1 MTQVG
6 VFPFRQPSLRSWNLS
21 AVRGAYSFWV
31 GAYASAVHARWIDS
45 DGKTRINAL
54 GIASEPEIFWAG
66 RGADELIQQA
76 AMPEAAGSLESAG
89 PTLNGPSGRAL
100 DELYLKHLGIA
111 RADAWLSD
119 LVPHSCM
126 NEGQARAIDR
136 AYNLL
141 MRDLALPEVIWPRA
155 PKSATDWHILVDRH
169 GRDQIASEVAEAS
182 PEILVTLGDP
192 PLRCFAQFFGTRS
205 RLTEYGKSRHGY
217 GRLHEAT
224 IGGCR
229 LLLLPFTHPR
239 QAASLG
245 RSSPTWTALHRD
257 WVENRAPGLLA
268 DVPQSDTTRP
278 ASAE

>member
-1 MTQVG
+1 MNRG
-6 VFPFRQPSLRSWNLS
+6 PRRVFIL
-21 AVRGAYSFWV
+21 
-31 GAYASAVHARWIDS
+31 GAYASAVHARWIDA

-54 GIASEPEIFWAG
+54 AVASEPEIFWTG
-66 RGADELIQQA
+66 LGADELIQQVA
-76 AMPEAAGSLESAG
+76 IPGSAGSLESAG
-89 PTLNGPSGRAL
+89 PTVNGPSGRAL
-100 DELYLKHLGIA
+100 DELYLKPLGIA

-136 AYNLL
+136 AYSPL
-141 MRDLALPEVIWPRA
+141 MRDLALPEVSWPRA

-169 GRDQIASEVAEAS
+169 RRDQIASEVAEAS

-192 PLRCFAQFFGTRS
+192 PLRWFAQLFGTRS
-205 RLTEYGKSRHGY
+205 RLAEYGQSRDDY
-217 GRLHEAT
+217 GRPHEAT

-229 LLLLPFTHPR
+229 LLLLPLTHPR
-239 QAASLG
+239 QAANLG
-245 RSSPTWTALHRD
+245 MSSPKWTALHRD

-268 DVPQSDTTRP
+268 NVPQSDTTRL